1 MENSMGFKL
10 RKKSKR
16 ELTEKSQKLYTR
28 GTKIAKAKGQKAYD
42 KTLKKEEEFFAKHQ
56 DYDYKK
62 AGTLSY
68 EKEHGHYDRNQPGSV
83 RNIDSEF
90 IKKRADEARFEAEQ
104 KAYKKNLRIKLLT
117 KRGKSIDK
125 KKRKRD

>member
-1 MENSMGFKL
+1 MGFKL

-16 ELTEKSQKLYTR
+16 ELTEKAQKLYTK

-42 KTLKKEEEFFAKHQ
+42 KTLKKEKEFFAKSRE
-56 DYDYKK
+56 
-62 AGTLSY
+62 GY
-68 EKEHGHYDRNQPGSV
+68 EKKHGYYPPTFRRD
-83 RNIDSEF
+83 DSEF
-90 IKKRADEARFEAEQ
+90 IKKRVDEARFEAEQ

-117 KRGKSIDK
+117 KRGERIDK